1 MVCVD
6 NFGSNVEGLGECPG
20 VRAVEEFR
28 GTVFGFGYEEA
39 GGGAPRAGFN
49 VCGLWSVVAVYGV
62 GDFVGEEAA
71 GLRVGEVAGEPYGLV
86 SVGVG
91 GVWLVGPPDAEA

>member
-1 MVCVD
+1 MD
-6 NFGSNVEGLGECPG
+6 NFGGYVEGFSERPD
-20 VRAVEEFR
+20 VWSVEEFS
-28 GTVFGFGYEEA
+28 GPVLGFGYEEA

-49 VCGLWSVVAVYGV
+49 MWGLWAVVAVYGV